1 MSASAVAAVADVLGG
16 ETAAV
21 EDGRLDGAARNA
33 LKDPAEDA
41 AAGDALG
48 DAADALADG
57 TAAVAEGELDG
68 AAREAIDA
76 PKDELG
82 EAAADDGDGVAV
94 AEMVADEVSC
104 RLDGHTAVEAAKT
117 GEQSCAGITCPIAGG
132 GGVNWSSSSSSPV

>member
-33 LKDPAEDA
+33 LKDPA
-41 AAGDALG
+41 AGDALG

-68 AAREAIDA
+68 VAREAIDA

-104 RLDGHTAVEAAKT
+104 LDGHTAVEAAKT
-117 GEQSCAGITCPIAGG
+117 GEQSCAGITCTIAGG